1 MVRGP
6 VVALDILCLWFCI
19 QMSGCAGL
27 LPLLPPEERS
37 KDSVPYGD
45 DMDGILSLE
54 QTQCK
59 SYEKCLDFSI

>member
-1 MVRGP
+1 
-6 VVALDILCLWFCI
+6 
-19 QMSGCAGL
+19 MSGCAGL